1 MKKSWLIAGAVIA
14 VIVFALVLI
23 YTNPGQK
30 QTTSTPPETP
40 SKPPEAAAPQLHVTT
55 AVLNFEGAAPANQS
69 FDIHN
74 TGGGTLTWTAR
85 ADQPWIKLSTE
96 SGTAPATV
104 TVSVDPSGLSAG
116 THQAQITI
124 NAEGQP
130 AKIIAV
136 ALVLPTAIPPTIP
149 KGEIKNPDTY
159 VVVGIGDFIDTLD
172 PAAAYDTGSG
182 SIIFNIYETLIFLD
196 GPHPD
201 KFVPWLATAV
211 PSLDNGLIQ
220 DDGRTYL
227 FPIRQG
233 VKFHYGPVK
242 DAQGNVIP
250 GSGILTPQDVEYS
263 FERGMLQDRAGG
275 PQWLLLEPLLGVSSI
290 FDLARHVEAELHG
303 KAPGQIKSLD
313 DVSPEG
319 LQEVCRRVKATV
331 EVENGNA
338 VFHLKEPFAPFLQ
351 ILVGFWGSILDREWV
366 MSEIK
371 DPSGRLVKKAGW
383 DGSCQTWRKFYDL
396 PTEESE
402 LFNVTNGTGP
412 YILERWRREEEI
424 ALKIYKDYWRERPA
438 HLNVNIKFN
447 REWTTRLLQLQNGDA
462 DSVSILARNRD
473 QVYPLVDQGLVV
485 MYKDLPDQCLSFWM
499 PNQKVAPENNPYIGS
514 GQLDGNGIPPDFFS
528 DLDIRKAFAY
538 AFDWDTYITEALEGD
553 SVQAKTIMIKEV
565 FGYNPDV
572 PYYRLD
578 LEKAT
583 EHLKHAWGGQVWEK
597 GFKFFMPHT
606 PGGSRVA
613 LDILKQNLENI
624 NPKFKLEALEVQG
637 TQQTQDFNNDKIP
650 FDGSGWCQDY
660 HDPHNWAYP
669 LLGSTGYFGRFL
681 DIEPNLQKQLD
692 DLILQARREL
702 DPDKRKELYYQI
714 EQFNYEQA
722 LLIPIEQGV
731 FKRFTRSWIKGF
743 FWNMAYVGTY
753 YWYLWKE

>member
-14 VIVFALVLI
+14 IVVFALVLI
-23 YTNPGQK
+23 LTNTGQK
-30 QTTSTPPETP
+30 SSAPPQPTAQPQEPQPPET
-40 SKPPEAAAPQLHVTT
+40 V
-55 AVLNFEGAAPANQS
+55 
-69 FDIHN
+69 
-74 TGGGTLTWTAR
+74 
-85 ADQPWIKLSTE
+85 
-96 SGTAPATV
+96 TAPPTSPVVAPPQEPQSPPV
-104 TVSVDPSGLSAG
+104 TV
-116 THQAQITI
+116 
-124 NAEGQP
+124 
-130 AKIIAV
+130 
-136 ALVLPTAIPPTIP
+136 PPTP
-149 KGEIKNPDTY
+149 RPEVKNPDTY

-182 SIIFNIYETLIFLD
+182 SIIFNIYETLIFFD

-211 PSLDNGLIQ
+211 PSLDNGLIR
-220 DDGRTYL
+220 DDGRTYV

-242 DAQGNVIP
+242 DINGNEIP
-250 GSGILTPQDVEYS
+250 GSGILTPEDVEYS

-290 FDLARHVEAELHG
+290 LELAKQVENELHG
-303 KAPGQIKSLD
+303 TDPSAIKSID

-319 LQEVCRRVKATV
+319 LEEVCRRVKATV
-331 EVENGNA
+331 EVEDGNA

-351 ILVGFWGSILDREWV
+351 ILVGMWGSIVDREWV
-366 MSEIK
+366 MTEIK
-371 DPSGRLVKKAGW
+371 DINKKAGW
-383 DGSCQTWRKFYDL
+383 DGSCATWRQFYDL

-402 LFNVTNGTGP
+402 LFNITNGTGP

-424 ALKIYKDYWRERPA
+424 ALKVYKDYWRERPA
-438 HLNVNIKFN
+438 YLNVNIKFN
-447 REWTTRLLQLQNGDA
+447 REWATRLLMLQNGDA
-462 DSVSILARNRD
+462 DAVTILPRNRD
-473 QVYPLVDQGLVV
+473 QVYPLVDQGLVT
-485 MYKDLPDQCLSFWM
+485 MYKDLPDQCMSFWM
-499 PNQKVAPENNPYIGS
+499 PNQKVNPENNPYIGS
-514 GQLDGNGIPPDFFS
+514 GKLDGDGIPPGFFS
-528 DLDIRKAFAY
+528 DEDVRKAFAY

-572 PYYRLD
+572 PYYSLD

-583 EHLKHAWGGQVWEK
+583 EHFKRAWGGQAWEK
-597 GFKFFMPHT
+597 GFKLFMPHV

-613 LDILKQNLENI
+613 LDILKQNLEKI
-624 NPKFKLEALEVQG
+624 NPKFKLEALEFQG
-637 TQQTQDFNNDKIP
+637 TQITQDFNNDKIP
-650 FDGSGWCQDY
+650 FDSSGWCQDY

-702 DPDKRKELYYQI
+702 DPEKRKELYYQI
-714 EQFNYEQA
+714 EQLNYDHA

-731 FKRFTRSWIKGF
+731 FKRFTRSWVKGF

>member
-1 MKKSWLIAGAVIA
+1 MKRSWLTTGAVLVSIIFVIA
-14 VIVFALVLI
+14 L
-23 YTNPGQK
+23 TM
-30 QTTSTPPETP
+30 TSCQQRPSAPSPPETATQPPEKTPKP
-40 SKPPEAAAPQLHVTT
+40 SEPQPPEAPQPPEEPQAP
-55 AVLNFEGAAPANQS
+55 
-69 FDIHN
+69 
-74 TGGGTLTWTAR
+74 
-85 ADQPWIKLSTE
+85 
-96 SGTAPATV
+96 PATV
-104 TVSVDPSGLSAG
+104 
-116 THQAQITI
+116 
-124 NAEGQP
+124 
-130 AKIIAV
+130 
-136 ALVLPTAIPPTIP
+136 PPTP
-149 KGEIKNPDTY
+149 RPEVKNPDTY

-182 SIIFNIYETLIFLD
+182 SILFNVYETLIFFD

-201 KFVPWLATAV
+201 KFVPWLATQV
-211 PSLDNGLIQ
+211 PSVENGLIR
-220 DDGRTYL
+220 DGGLTYV

-242 DAQGNVIP
+242 DANGTEIP
-250 GSGILTPQDVEYS
+250 GSGVLTPEDVEYS

-290 FDLARHVEAELHG
+290 LDLARQVESELHG
-303 KAPGQIKSLD
+303 TDPNAIQSID

-319 LQEVCRRVKATV
+319 LHEVCRRVKDTV
-331 EVENGNA
+331 EVEDGNV

-366 MSEIK
+366 MTEIK
-371 DPSGRLVKKAGW
+371 EINKKAGW
-383 DGSCQTWRKFYDL
+383 DGSCDTWRKFYDP

-402 LFNVTNGTGP
+402 LFNITNGTGP

-424 ALKIYKDYWRERPA
+424 SLKIYKDYWRERPA
-438 HLNVNIKFN
+438 YLNVNIKFN
-447 REWTTRLLQLQNGDA
+447 REWATRLLMLQNGDA
-462 DSVSILARNRD
+462 DAVSILPRHRD
-473 QVYPLVDQGLVV
+473 QVYPLVDQGLVT
-485 MYKDLPDQCLSFWM
+485 MYKDLPDQCMSFWM
-499 PNQKVAPENNPYIGS
+499 PNQKVNPDNNPYIGS
-514 GQLDGNGIPPDFFS
+514 GKLDGDGIPPDFFS
-528 DLDIRKAFAY
+528 DEDVRKAFAY

-572 PYYRLD
+572 PYYSLD

-583 EHLKHAWGGQVWEK
+583 EHFQRAWGGQVWEK
-597 GFKFFMPHT
+597 GFKLFMPHV

-613 LDILKQNLENI
+613 LDILKANLEKI
-624 NPKFKLEALEVQG
+624 NPKFKLEALEFQG
-637 TQQTQDFNNDKIP
+637 TQITQDFNNDKIP
-650 FDGSGWCQDY
+650 FDSSGWCQDY

-681 DIEPNLQKQLD
+681 DIEPELQKKLD

-702 DPDKRKELYYQI
+702 DPEKRKELYYQI
-714 EQFNYEQA
+714 QQLNYDHA

>member
-30 QTTSTPPETP
+30 PTTPTPPETT
-40 SKPPEAAAPQLHVTT
+40 SKPPETGMPQLHVAIDT
-55 AVLNFEGAAPANQS
+55 LGFEGVQPPAQS

-74 TGGGTLTWTAR
+74 TGGGTLNWTAQ
-85 ADQPWIKLSTE
+85 ADQPWVKLSTTE
-96 SGTAPATV
+96 GSAPATV
-104 TVSVDPSGLSAG
+104 TVSIDPAGLTPG

-124 NAEGQP
+124 SAEGQP
-130 AKIIAV
+130 AKTIAV
-136 ALVLPTAIPPTIP
+136 TLVFPTATTP
-149 KGEIKNPDTY
+149 KTEIKNPDTY

-182 SIIFNIYETLIFLD
+182 SIIFNVYETLIFFD

-201 KFVPWLATAV
+201 KFVPWLATEV
-211 PSLDNGLIQ
+211 PTIENGLIRN
-220 DDGRTYL
+220 GGLSYA
-227 FPIRQG
+227 FPIRQNI
-233 VKFHYGPVK
+233 KFHDGPVK
-242 DAQGNVIP
+242 DANGTEIP
-250 GSGILTPQDVEYS
+250 GSGVLTPEDVEYS

-275 PQWLLLEPLLGVSSI
+275 PQWLLLEPLLGVASI
-290 FDLARHVEAELHG
+290 FDLAKQVEGELHG
-303 KAPGQIKSLD
+303 TSPDTINSID
-313 DVSPEG
+313 DISPEG
-319 LQEVCRRVKATV
+319 LQEVCQRVKATV
-331 EVENGNA
+331 GVEDGNA

-351 ILVGFWGSILDREWV
+351 ILAGQWASILDREWV
-366 MSEIK
+366 MTEIK
-371 DPSGRLVKKAGW
+371 DESGNKKAGW
-383 DGSCQTWRKFYDL
+383 DGSCDTWRQFYD
-396 PTEESE
+396 PPNEESE
-402 LFNVTNGTGP
+402 LFRATNGTGP
-412 YILERWRREEEI
+412 YILERWRREEELS
-424 ALKIYKDYWRERPA
+424 LKIYKDYWRERPA
-438 HLNVNIKFN
+438 YLNVNVKFN

-462 DSVSILARNRD
+462 DAVSILARNRD

-499 PNQKVAPENNPYIGS
+499 PNQKVDPENNPYIGS
-514 GQLDGNGIPPDFFS
+514 GQLDGNGIPSDFFS
-528 DLDIRKAFAY
+528 DLDIREAFAY

-553 SVQAKTIMIKEV
+553 SVQARTIMIKEV

-583 EHLKHAWGGQVWEK
+583 EHFKRAWGGQAWEK
-597 GFKFFMPHT
+597 GFKLFMPHT

-669 LLGSTGYFGRFL
+669 LLGGTGYFGRFL
-681 DIEPNLQKQLD
+681 DIEPSLQQQLD

-702 DPDKRKELYYQI
+702 DPEKRKELYYQI
-714 EQFNYEQA
+714 EQLNYDHA

>member
-1 MKKSWLIAGAVIA
+1 MKRSSWLITGVLLALG
-14 VIVFALVLI
+14 VFALMVLV
-23 YTNPGQK
+23 TSCGQK
-30 QTTSTPPETP
+30 PSEPSPPETATQ
-40 SKPPEAAAPQLHVTT
+40 PPE
-55 AVLNFEGAAPANQS
+55 
-69 FDIHN
+69 
-74 TGGGTLTWTAR
+74 
-85 ADQPWIKLSTE
+85 
-96 SGTAPATV
+96 TAPKPQQPSEPSPPVVTKPEEPQTPPAT
-104 TVSVDPSGLSAG
+104 TV
-116 THQAQITI
+116 
-124 NAEGQP
+124 
-130 AKIIAV
+130 
-136 ALVLPTAIPPTIP
+136 PPTP
-149 KGEIKNPDTY
+149 GPEVKNPDTY

-182 SIIFNIYETLIFLD
+182 SIIFNIYETLIFFD

-211 PSLDNGLIQ
+211 PSLENGLIR
-220 DDGRTYL
+220 DEGRTYV

-242 DAQGNVIP
+242 DANGNEIP
-250 GSGILTPQDVEYS
+250 GSGVLTPEDVEYS

-290 FDLARHVEAELHG
+290 LDLAKQVESELHG
-303 KAPGQIKSLD
+303 TDPSQIKSID

-331 EVENGNA
+331 EVEDGSA

-351 ILVGFWGSILDREWV
+351 ILVGTWGSIVDKEWV
-366 MSEIK
+366 MTEIK
-371 DPSGRLVKKAGW
+371 EINKKAGW
-383 DGSCQTWRKFYDL
+383 DGSCETWKDFYDPL
-396 PTEESE
+396 TEESE
-402 LFNVTNGTGP
+402 LWGVTNGTGP

-424 ALKIYKDYWRERPA
+424 ALKVNKDYWRERPA
-438 HLNVNIKFN
+438 YLNVNIKFN
-447 REWTTRLLQLQNGDA
+447 REWTTRLLMLQNGDA
-462 DSVSILARNRD
+462 DAVTILARNRD
-473 QVYPLVDQGLVV
+473 QVYPLVDQGTVT
-485 MYKDLPDQCLSFWM
+485 MYKDLPDQCMSFWM
-499 PNQKVAPENNPYIGS
+499 PNQKVDPENNPYIGS
-514 GQLDGNGIPPDFFS
+514 GQLDGDGIPPDFFS
-528 DLDIRKAFAY
+528 DEDMRKAFAY

-572 PYYRLD
+572 PYYSLD

-583 EHLKHAWGGQVWEK
+583 EHFKRAWGGQVWEK
-597 GFKFFMPHT
+597 GFKLFMPHV

-613 LDILKQNLENI
+613 LDIIKANLEKI
-624 NPKFKLEALEVQG
+624 NPKFKLEALEFQG
-637 TQQTQDFNNDKIP
+637 TQITQDFNNDKIP
-650 FDGSGWCQDY
+650 FDSSGWCQDY

-681 DIEPNLQKQLD
+681 DIEPELQKQLD

-702 DPDKRKELYYQI
+702 DPEKRKALYYQI
-714 EQFNYEQA
+714 EQLNYDHA

-731 FKRFTRSWIKGF
+731 FKRFTRSWVKGF

>member
-14 VIVFALVLI
+14 IVVFALVLI
-23 YTNPGQK
+23 LTNTGQK
-30 QTTSTPPETP
+30 SSAPPQPTAQPQEPQPPETVTA
-40 SKPPEAAAPQLHVTT
+40 PPTSPVVAPPQ
-55 AVLNFEGAAPANQS
+55 EPQS
-69 FDIHN
+69 
-74 TGGGTLTWTAR
+74 
-85 ADQPWIKLSTE
+85 P
-96 SGTAPATV
+96 PATV
-104 TVSVDPSGLSAG
+104 
-116 THQAQITI
+116 
-124 NAEGQP
+124 
-130 AKIIAV
+130 
-136 ALVLPTAIPPTIP
+136 PPTP
-149 KGEIKNPDTY
+149 RPEVKNPDTY

-182 SIIFNIYETLIFLD
+182 SIIFNIYETLIFFD

-211 PSLDNGLIQ
+211 PSLDNGLIR
-220 DDGRTYL
+220 DDGRTYV

-242 DAQGNVIP
+242 DINGNEIP
-250 GSGILTPQDVEYS
+250 GSGILTPEDVEYS

-290 FDLARHVEAELHG
+290 LELAKQVENELHG
-303 KAPGQIKSLD
+303 TDPSAIKSID

-331 EVENGNA
+331 EVEDGNA

-351 ILVGFWGSILDREWV
+351 ILVGMWGSIVDREWV
-366 MSEIK
+366 MTEIK
-371 DPSGRLVKKAGW
+371 DINKKAGW
-383 DGSCQTWRKFYDL
+383 DGSCATWRQFYDP

-402 LFNVTNGTGP
+402 LFNMTNGTGP

-424 ALKIYKDYWRERPA
+424 ALKVYKDYWRERPA
-438 HLNVNIKFN
+438 YLNVNIKFN
-447 REWTTRLLQLQNGDA
+447 REWATRLLMLQNGDA
-462 DSVSILARNRD
+462 DAVTILPRNRD
-473 QVYPLVDQGLVV
+473 QVYPLVDQGLVT
-485 MYKDLPDQCLSFWM
+485 MYKDLPDQCMSFWM
-499 PNQKVAPENNPYIGS
+499 PNQKVNPENNPYIGS
-514 GQLDGNGIPPDFFS
+514 GKLDGDGIPPDFFS
-528 DLDIRKAFAY
+528 DIDIRKAFAY

-572 PYYRLD
+572 PYYSLD

-583 EHLKHAWGGQVWEK
+583 EHFKRAWGGQVWEK
-597 GFKFFMPHT
+597 GFKLFMPHV

-613 LDILKQNLENI
+613 LDILKQNLEKI
-624 NPKFKLEALEVQG
+624 NPKFKLEALEFQG
-637 TQQTQDFNNDKIP
+637 TQITQDFNNDKIP
-650 FDGSGWCQDY
+650 FDSSGWCQDY

-702 DPDKRKELYYQI
+702 DPEKRKELYYQI
-714 EQFNYEQA
+714 EQLNYDHA

-731 FKRFTRSWIKGF
+731 FKRFTRSWVKGF

>member
-1 MKKSWLIAGAVIA
+1 MRRSWLISGAVLASI
-14 VIVFALVLI
+14 IFALAL
-23 YTNPGQK
+23 TLTSCQQK
-30 QTTSTPPETP
+30 PSAPPPPETATQPPETTPKPPEPQPPETP
-40 SKPPEAAAPQLHVTT
+40 QPPQEPQL
-55 AVLNFEGAAPANQS
+55 P
-69 FDIHN
+69 
-74 TGGGTLTWTAR
+74 
-85 ADQPWIKLSTE
+85 
-96 SGTAPATV
+96 PATV
-104 TVSVDPSGLSAG
+104 
-116 THQAQITI
+116 
-124 NAEGQP
+124 
-130 AKIIAV
+130 
-136 ALVLPTAIPPTIP
+136 PPTP
-149 KGEIKNPDTY
+149 RPEVKNPDTY

-182 SIIFNIYETLIFLD
+182 SIIFNIYETLIFFD

-201 KFVPWLATAV
+201 KFVPWLATQV
-211 PSLDNGLIQ
+211 PSVENGLIR
-220 DDGRTYL
+220 DGGRTYV

-242 DAQGNVIP
+242 DANGNEIP
-250 GSGILTPQDVEYS
+250 GSGVLTPEDVEYS

-290 FDLARHVEAELHG
+290 LDLARQVESELHG
-303 KAPGQIKSLD
+303 TDPNAIQSID

-331 EVENGNA
+331 EVEDGNV

-351 ILVGFWGSILDREWV
+351 ILVGTWGSVLDREWV
-366 MSEIK
+366 MTEIK
-371 DPSGRLVKKAGW
+371 EINKKAGW
-383 DGSCQTWRKFYDL
+383 DGSCDTWRKFYDP

-402 LFNVTNGTGP
+402 LFNITNGTGP

-424 ALKIYKDYWRERPA
+424 SLKIYKGYWRERPA
-438 HLNVNIKFN
+438 YLNVNIKFN
-447 REWTTRLLQLQNGDA
+447 REWATRLLMLQNGDA
-462 DSVSILARNRD
+462 DAVSILPRNRD
-473 QVYPLVDQGLVV
+473 QVYPLVDQGLVT
-485 MYKDLPDQCLSFWM
+485 MYKDLPDQCMSFWV
-499 PNQKVAPENNPYIGS
+499 PNQKVNPDNNPYIGS
-514 GQLDGNGIPPDFFS
+514 GKLDGDGIPPDFFS
-528 DLDIRKAFAY
+528 DEDVRKGFAY
-538 AFDWDTYITEALEGD
+538 AFDWDTYINEALEGD

-572 PYYRLD
+572 PYYSLD

-583 EHLKHAWGGQVWEK
+583 EHFQRAWGGQVWEK
-597 GFKFFMPHT
+597 GFKLFMPHV

-613 LDILKQNLENI
+613 LDILKANLEKI
-624 NPKFKLEALEVQG
+624 NPKFKLEALEFQG
-637 TQQTQDFNNDKIP
+637 TQITQDFNNDKIP
-650 FDGSGWCQDY
+650 FDSSGWCQDY

-702 DPDKRKELYYQI
+702 DPEKRKALYYQI
-714 EQFNYEQA
+714 EQLNYDHA

-731 FKRFTRSWIKGF
+731 FKRFTRSWVKGF

>member
-1 MKKSWLIAGAVIA
+1 MRRSWLISGAVLTS
-14 VIVFALVLI
+14 IVFALAL
-23 YTNPGQK
+23 TLTSCQQK
-30 QTTSTPPETP
+30 PSAPPPPETATQPPETTPKPPAPQPPETP
-40 SKPPEAAAPQLHVTT
+40 PSIEQPPQGPQT
-55 AVLNFEGAAPANQS
+55 S
-69 FDIHN
+69 
-74 TGGGTLTWTAR
+74 
-85 ADQPWIKLSTE
+85 
-96 SGTAPATV
+96 PATV
-104 TVSVDPSGLSAG
+104 
-116 THQAQITI
+116 
-124 NAEGQP
+124 
-130 AKIIAV
+130 
-136 ALVLPTAIPPTIP
+136 PPTP
-149 KGEIKNPDTY
+149 RPEVKNPDTY
-159 VVVGIGDFIDTLD
+159 VVVAIGDFIDTLD

-182 SIIFNIYETLIFLD
+182 SIIFNIYETLIFFD

-211 PSLDNGLIQ
+211 PSLENGLIR
-220 DDGRTYL
+220 DGGRTYV

-242 DAQGNVIP
+242 DANGNEIP
-250 GSGILTPQDVEYS
+250 GSGILTPEDVEYS

-290 FDLARHVEAELHG
+290 LDLARQVEHELHG
-303 KAPGQIKSLD
+303 TDPSTIRSID

-319 LQEVCRRVKATV
+319 LEEVCRRVKATV
-331 EVENGNA
+331 EVEDGTV

-351 ILVGFWGSILDREWV
+351 ILVGTWGSILDKEWV
-366 MSEIK
+366 MTEIK
-371 DPSGRLVKKAGW
+371 DINKKAGW
-383 DGSCQTWRKFYDL
+383 DGSCDTWRKFYDP

-438 HLNVNIKFN
+438 YLNVNIKFN
-447 REWTTRLLQLQNGDA
+447 REWATRLLMLQNGDA
-462 DSVSILARNRD
+462 DAVSILARNRD
-473 QVYPLVDQGLVV
+473 QVYPLVDQGLVT
-485 MYKDLPDQCLSFWM
+485 MYKDLPDQCMSFWV
-499 PNQKVAPENNPYIGS
+499 PNQKVNPDNNPYIGS
-514 GQLDGNGIPPDFFS
+514 GKLDGDGIPPDFFS
-528 DLDIRKAFAY
+528 DEDVRKGFAY

-572 PYYRLD
+572 PYYSLD

-583 EHLKHAWGGQVWEK
+583 EHFKRAWGGQVWEK
-597 GFKFFMPHT
+597 GFKLFMPHV

-613 LDILKQNLENI
+613 LDILKANLEKI
-624 NPKFKLEALEVQG
+624 NPKFKLEALEFQG
-637 TQQTQDFNNDKIP
+637 TQITQDFNNDKIP
-650 FDGSGWCQDY
+650 FDSSGWCQDY

-702 DPDKRKELYYQI
+702 DPETRKALYYQI
-714 EQFNYEQA
+714 EQLNYDHA
-722 LLIPIEQGV
+722 LIIPIEQGV
-731 FKRFTRSWIKGF
+731 FKRFTRSWVKGF

>member
-1 MKKSWLIAGAVIA
+1 MRRSWLISGAVLASI
-14 VIVFALVLI
+14 IFALAL
-23 YTNPGQK
+23 TLTSCQQK
-30 QTTSTPPETP
+30 PSAPPPPETATQPPETTPKPPEPQPPETP
-40 SKPPEAAAPQLHVTT
+40 QPPQEPQL
-55 AVLNFEGAAPANQS
+55 P
-69 FDIHN
+69 
-74 TGGGTLTWTAR
+74 
-85 ADQPWIKLSTE
+85 
-96 SGTAPATV
+96 PATV
-104 TVSVDPSGLSAG
+104 
-116 THQAQITI
+116 
-124 NAEGQP
+124 
-130 AKIIAV
+130 
-136 ALVLPTAIPPTIP
+136 PPTP
-149 KGEIKNPDTY
+149 RPEVKNPDTY

-182 SIIFNIYETLIFLD
+182 SIIFNIYETLIFFD

-201 KFVPWLATAV
+201 KFVPWLATQV
-211 PSLDNGLIQ
+211 PSVENGLIR
-220 DDGRTYL
+220 DGGRTYV

-242 DAQGNVIP
+242 DANGNEIP
-250 GSGILTPQDVEYS
+250 GSGVLTPEDVEYS

-290 FDLARHVEAELHG
+290 LDLARQVESELHG
-303 KAPGQIKSLD
+303 TDPNAIQSID

-331 EVENGNA
+331 EVEDGNV

-351 ILVGFWGSILDREWV
+351 ILVGTWGSVLDREWV
-366 MSEIK
+366 MTEIK
-371 DPSGRLVKKAGW
+371 EINKKAGW
-383 DGSCQTWRKFYDL
+383 DGSCDTWRKFYDP

-402 LFNVTNGTGP
+402 LFNITNGTGP

-424 ALKIYKDYWRERPA
+424 SLKIYKDYWRERPA
-438 HLNVNIKFN
+438 YLNVNIKFN
-447 REWTTRLLQLQNGDA
+447 REWATRLLMLQNGDA
-462 DSVSILARNRD
+462 DAVSILPRNRD
-473 QVYPLVDQGLVV
+473 QVYPLVDQGLVT
-485 MYKDLPDQCLSFWM
+485 MYKDLPDQCMSFWV
-499 PNQKVAPENNPYIGS
+499 PNQKVNPDNNPYIGS
-514 GQLDGNGIPPDFFS
+514 GKLDGDGIPPDFFS
-528 DLDIRKAFAY
+528 DEDVRKGFAY
-538 AFDWDTYITEALEGD
+538 AFDWDTYINEALEGD

-572 PYYRLD
+572 PYYSLD

-583 EHLKHAWGGQVWEK
+583 EHFQRAWGGQVWEK
-597 GFKFFMPHT
+597 GFKLFMPHV

-613 LDILKQNLENI
+613 LDILKANLEKI
-624 NPKFKLEALEVQG
+624 NPKFKLEALEFQG
-637 TQQTQDFNNDKIP
+637 TQITQDFNNDKIP
-650 FDGSGWCQDY
+650 FDSSGWCQDY

-681 DIEPNLQKQLD
+681 DIEPELQKKLD

-702 DPDKRKELYYQI
+702 DPEKRKALYYQI
-714 EQFNYEQA
+714 EQLNYDHA

-731 FKRFTRSWIKGF
+731 FKRFTRSWVKGF